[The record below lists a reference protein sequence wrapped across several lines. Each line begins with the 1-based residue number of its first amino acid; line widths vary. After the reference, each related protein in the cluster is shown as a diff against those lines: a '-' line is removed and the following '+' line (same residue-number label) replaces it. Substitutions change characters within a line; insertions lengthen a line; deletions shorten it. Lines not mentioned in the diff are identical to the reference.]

1 VKQAELN
8 QLNSRIEEIQQS
20 LKKKKIILQPV
31 TSTNSF
37 KNALDSV
44 QNTLNNINIAEIEKR
59 MVQLANSFNL
69 INTSQS
75 SINSSNIQK
84 QVHFKFSFVYQSVYS
99 K

>member
-31 TSTNSF
+31 TSANSF

-69 INTSQS
+69 INTSES
-75 SINSSNIQK
+75 SSNNSNSQK

>member
-31 TSTNSF
+31 PSANSF

>member
-1 VKQAELN
+1 MKQAELN